1 MRKAMIIV
9 LLVFMMTLSLKMTRA
24 SEYLTYQEI
33 TFLYDGPKLL
43 EDYSK
48 DEYETYYGKI
58 SGRRFWGWKTYK
70 VQESEPVEFV
80 KETLFVIVN
89 DGDTAISQTFD
100 FGQKETIKKQYAVS
114 GTIGIKGKGSE
125 KKFELGLEE
134 KLSFDASAVSTTV
147 VDESVKIDIKID
159 PGTQMIVQ
167 VCGEG
172 KVSNGVAKYFRFF
185 REVKKG
191 GWELFVVTTEF
202 FSLVKEQL

>member
-1 MRKAMIIV
+1 M
-9 LLVFMMTLSLKMTRA
+9 LLVMMVFTLILTSKVSHA

-33 TFLYDGPKLL
+33 LFLYDGTKLL

-48 DEYETYYGKI
+48 EEYEKYYGLITGK
-58 SGRRFWGWKTYK
+58 RFWGWKTYK
-70 VQESEPVEFV
+70 AQENEPVEFV

-89 DGDTAISQTFD
+89 EGDTAISQSFD

-114 GTIGIKGKGSE
+114 GTLGMKGKGENKTFS
-125 KKFELGLEE
+125 LGLDE

-147 VDESVKIDIKID
+147 IDESVEIDVKID
-159 PGTQMIVQ
+159 PNTQIIVQ

-172 KVSNGVAKYFRFF
+172 KVSNGVAKYYRFF

-191 GWELFVVTTEF
+191 GWEVFVVTTEF
-202 FSLVKEQL
+202 FSLVKERI